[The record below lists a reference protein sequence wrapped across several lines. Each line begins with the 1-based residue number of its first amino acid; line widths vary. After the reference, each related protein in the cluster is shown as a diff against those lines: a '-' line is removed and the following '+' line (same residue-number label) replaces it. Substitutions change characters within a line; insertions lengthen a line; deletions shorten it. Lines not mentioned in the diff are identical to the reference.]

1 MKNLKSYMGLS
12 LFMALALAGCQD
24 DFDNPELVAPVATI
38 EANTSIYDFKTQ
50 YWNFDDPEYLDN
62 VQESEDHL
70 NYIAKVGVKE
80 NGENI
85 IIKGRVVSSDRTGN
99 IYKNLVIQDET
110 AALTISVDKTG
121 MYNIYRIGQEVVL
134 DVTGLFIGKYN
145 GLEQLGYPDF
155 TEQYGWQASFMPYAM
170 FEQNLQLNGFPE
182 PEKVDTI
189 VTTIADVNSITDMPR
204 WQSRLVRLNNVR
216 FEDGDGALCYTDGSE
231 ISSNRTLY
239 DENGNS
245 LTVRNS
251 GYASFWS
258 DKLPAGYG
266 DVVGIL
272 SYYYST
278 SSSGW
283 QLMLNS
289 ADDCMNFGNP
299 TINPGTEKNP
309 YTVPQ
314 AIEKEQEGAVTSGW
328 VTGYIV
334 GAVAHGVSVIAS
346 NDDIEWGA
354 PATLPNTVVLAPTAD
369 VKEISQCLVI
379 ALPQGSK
386 LREYGNL
393 VDNPENIGKQMWVF
407 GTLEKYMETWGITK
421 APGTTS
427 DFRIEGVNPLAVTSI
442 NETFE
447 GVTGVNA
454 LTGWTSLVVAGDKD
468 WYFTEYD
475 SNTYAACTAYKGTDS
490 GNGYDSWL
498 ITPPLKVDEMTSKVL
513 SFESQAAYK
522 GSPDLEVYVMTTNDP
537 ATATLTRLNCTLATA
552 PSSGYSGF
560 EPSGNISLED
570 YTGIIYIG
578 FRYTATTASSSMT
591 WCIDNVKAGVGA
603 SSGNTGTDTP
613 QFGLVSSIT
622 SGKKYVI
629 YANDKIATTLAGS
642 YGYLPTVDATAQDG
656 YITTE
661 TANAFTIKAV
671 SGGYTI
677 QDAQNRYIYMTGTY
691 NSFNTDASMPASG
704 AVWQIE
710 PQSNGTMKIL
720 NVEMNKYIQ
729 FDTQYGNFGSYSD
742 ARGDMPYL
750 YEEGAI
756 ASETPDEPEN
766 PDTPDVPTPGNVAD
780 FNTFNGGEPKS
791 SYGTYTTTAG
801 WVATNCAIQ
810 SGTTGN
816 DSNPKFG
823 FIGDES
829 VFAVCLNGKT
839 SAPGSLVSPTLAGGI
854 KTLSFNY
861 GFAFKDTACTF
872 TINIKQNGQVVKSVT
887 YKVPETTQKTT
898 YDYLAEFNV
907 EGDFVIE
914 IVNDCESAQDK
925 NIDRISIWNLTWTN

>member
-121 MYNIYRIGQEVVL
+121 MYNIYRVGQEVVL

-182 PEKVDTI
+182 PEKIDTI
-189 VTTIADVNSITDMPR
+189 VTTIADINSVTDMPR

-314 AIEKEQEGAVTSGW
+314 AIEKEQEGTVVSGW

-334 GAVAHGVSVIAS
+334 GSVAPGVQAVAS

-354 PATLPNTVVLAPTAD
+354 PATLNNTLVVAPAAD

-393 VDNPENIGKQMWVF
+393 VDNPENLGKQMWVF
-407 GTLEKYMETWGITK
+407 GTLEKYMETWGITGNR
-421 APGTTS
+421 GTTS
-427 DFRIEGVNPLAVTSI
+427 EFRIDGVEISGSTIANGDGSETAPYNATQVKGGQSGSGVWVAGYIVGWVDGMTLSTGAKFTVPATSTTNLLLANTPNVSTVEECIPVQLPTAIRDGLNLQEHPENLGKKLTIKGNLAKYFGVN
-442 NETFE
+442 
-447 GVTGVNA
+447 GVKEA
-454 LTGWTSLVVAGDKD
+454 
-468 WYFTEYD
+468 TEY
-475 SNTYAACTAYKGTDS
+475 KLEGEGT
-490 GNGYDSWL
+490 
-498 ITPPLKVDEMTSKVL
+498 TP
-513 SFESQAAYK
+513 
-522 GSPDLEVYVMTTNDP
+522 
-537 ATATLTRLNCTLATA
+537 
-552 PSSGYSGF
+552 
-560 EPSGNISLED
+560 EP
-570 YTGIIYIG
+570 
-578 FRYTATTASSSMT
+578 
-591 WCIDNVKAGVGA
+591 GA
-603 SSGNTGTDTP
+603 SAK
-613 QFGLVSSIT
+613 FGLVSTIT
-622 SGKKYVI
+622 SGKKYLI
-629 YANDKIATTLAGS
+629 YANDKIATTLSGT

-656 YITTE
+656 YISTE
-661 TANAFTIKAV
+661 TANAFTITAV

-677 QDAQNRYIYMTGTY
+677 QDAKDRYIYMTGTY

-704 AVWQIE
+704 AVWKIE
-710 PQSNGTMKIL
+710 PQSNGTVKIL

-750 YEEGAI
+750 YEEGAT
-756 ASETPDEPEN
+756 ASESPDEPEN

-810 SGTTGN
+810 SGTTGS
-816 DSNPKFG
+816 DGNPKFG

-839 SAPGSLVSPTLAGGI
+839 SAPGLLVSPTLTGGI
-854 KTLSFNY
+854 KTLSFKY
-861 GFAFKDTACTF
+861 GFAFSDTACTF
-872 TINIKQNGQVVKSVT
+872 TINIKQNGEVMKSVT
-887 YKVPETTQKTT
+887 YKVPETTQKTV
-898 YDYLAEFNV
+898 YDYSTELNV

-925 NIDRISIWNLTWTN
+925 NKDRISIWNVTWTN